1 MTMGFRALLST
12 VAGRRAA
19 PGSRRALRA
28 EIDRLRREVARSG
41 RRLAEAERERAALRQ
56 AQRDLITGLSHE
68 LRTPLA
74 AIRAAAEALD
84 DGVAASPEKYTASV
98 VHQSRRLDR
107 VAGDLFE
114 LAKAQS
120 RAGRVDRTV
129 VPVGE
134 LLDSALA
141 TALSFALERGVR
153 LRQTRPEPELTVAV
167 DIAVLTRAL
176 TNVVL
181 HAVRHTSAG
190 GQVTVLVT
198 GTAGDVEIVVDDACG
213 GLPSGEPLGAA
224 EPGEA
229 ALSVTRGLVRQHGG
243 DLLTTHA
250 PGGCR
255 FSLRLPA

>member
-1 MTMGFRALLST
+1 MGIRALLST

-19 PGSRRALRA
+19 LRA
-28 EIDRLRREVARSG
+28 ELDRLRHDAARSA
-41 RRLAEAERERAALRQ
+41 RRLAEAERERDALRQ
-56 AQRDLITGLSHE
+56 AQRDLIAGLSHE

-84 DGVAASPEKYTASV
+84 DGVAASPERYTASV
-98 VHQSRRLDR
+98 VHHSRRLDR

-120 RAGRVDRTV
+120 RAGRVERTV
-129 VPVGE
+129 VPVGD

-153 LRQTRPEPELTVAV
+153 LRQSRPEPEPTVAV
-167 DIAVLTRAL
+167 DVAVLTRAL

-181 HAVRHTSAG
+181 HAVRHTPAG

-198 GTAGDVEIVVDDACG
+198 PLSGETGESGGVEIVVGDACG
-213 GLPSGEPLGAA
+213 GLPGGEPLGAA

-243 DLLTTHA
+243 DLLTTHV
-250 PGGCR
+250 PGGCW
-255 FSLRLPA
+255 FTLRLPA